1 MYNVI
6 TSNIHIL
13 CKTTI
18 NALGTSVDANLYY
31 FKTGR
36 VVVANMERLKH
47 FFWLCSGVHIPMLK
61 KCEVESSKYAGIGA
75 TIFFTGVFAALAAS
89 YALYTVFDNAW
100 IASAL
105 GLVWGLMIFN
115 LDRYIVSSMRKE
127 KNSMREFRTA
137 LPRIILA
144 VLISIVI
151 AKPLEMKIFDK
162 EIQSELII
170 MEQQTYTAQENEIK
184 MRFQTG
190 QETLR
195 GEIALLKNEIEVKT
209 AKRDELDSI
218 AQVEAD
224 GTGGTRKRNA
234 GPIYKIKK
242 ADADRVNNEL
252 QELVGKNSL
261 LIRQKQQALTAIDS
275 IISAGIGSLTRQ
287 KLDGPASRMEALSR
301 ITAKS
306 DAIWWAHWFI
316 VLLFIAVE
324 TAPVFVKLISGQGP
338 YDQLLKTEEHGFE
351 AKRVEDMAVINAEI
365 KKRTET
371 LPKAETAYVT
381 DRLDVRLNES

>member
-1 MYNVI
+1 
-6 TSNIHIL
+6 
-13 CKTTI
+13 
-18 NALGTSVDANLYY
+18 
-31 FKTGR
+31 
-36 VVVANMERLKH
+36 
-47 FFWLCSGVHIPMLK
+47 
-61 KCEVESSKYAGIGA
+61 
-75 TIFFTGVFAALAAS
+75 
-89 YALYTVFDNAW
+89 
-100 IASAL
+100 
-105 GLVWGLMIFN
+105 MIFN

-127 KNSMREFRTA
+127 RNSLREFKTA
-137 LPRIILA
+137 LPRIVLA

-170 MEQQTYTAQENEIK
+170 MEQQTYTAQESEIK
-184 MRFQTG
+184 MRFQAD
-190 QETLR
+190 QQKLR
-195 GEIALLKNEIEVKT
+195 DEIAALKNEIEVKT
-209 AKRDELDSI
+209 AKRDELDRL
-218 AQVEAD
+218 AQEEAD

-242 ADADRVNNEL
+242 ADAERVNLEL
-252 QELVGKNSL
+252 QDLVKKNDL
-261 LIRQKQQALTAIDS
+261 LIQQKQQALSTSDS
-275 IISAGIGSLTRQ
+275 TISLGIGSLARQ

-306 DAIWWAHWFI
+306 DAILWAHWFI

-351 AKRVEDMAVINAEI
+351 AKRVEDMAVLNAEI

-371 LPKAETAYVT
+371 LPKTETGFVT